1 MVANIDQLIL
11 LLSILK
17 MQNLAR
23 KGSGF
28 ELRRV
33 LIIISCGLMNIE
45 KREDG
50 LQVTHTEWNWD
61 SKQIYIALHAGFPK
75 PAHLPDRLIDGPY
88 RPE

>member
-1 MVANIDQLIL
+1 
-11 LLSILK
+11 
-17 MQNLAR
+17 
-23 KGSGF
+23 
-28 ELRRV
+28 
-33 LIIISCGLMNIE
+33 MNIE